1 MRVIYLTAI
10 GAIVGNLIAA
20 IITEIIK
27 ASL

>member
-10 GAIVGNLIAA
+10 GAIIGNLIAY